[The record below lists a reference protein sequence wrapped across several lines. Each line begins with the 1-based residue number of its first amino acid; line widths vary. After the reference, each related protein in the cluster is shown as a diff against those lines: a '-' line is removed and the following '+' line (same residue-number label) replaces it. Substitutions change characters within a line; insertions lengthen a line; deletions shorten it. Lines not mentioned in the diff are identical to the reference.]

1 MCSKLHTSVGPLSEM
16 TPLNTIFYFILKKK
30 QTKKQALLRT
40 IFFHST
46 AQVCLVVV
54 D

>member
-16 TPLNTIFYFILKKK
+16 TPLNTIFYFILKKN
-30 QTKKQALLRT
+30 KKQALLRT